1 MLWKKAK
8 RNRDSVSCVVGL
20 DRIAAVTWL
29 AHLHT
34 GFRVLFRR
42 QFIPQQDSGL
52 PPSPQSILT
61 LAVLALAPFIFACSS
76 LPAPDDFKGTAFSGE
91 RQAQDFSLTDQ
102 FGAQRSLRQDFSDK
116 VVVLT
121 FLYTECPDVCPI
133 VANHLRDVANSL
145 RENGPETAFVIIS
158 VDPEGDTVEDVLVY
172 SERWG
177 MAGRWSY
184 LVGGEAVLKEV
195 WKAYYIDP
203 YVHGP
208 TRANAGG
215 QPAPTGGSG
224 SGGVSALVEQ
234 TGRVI
239 HSAPIYIID
248 GDGIMRSVF
257 TLPVES
263 EDIVHDVRLLG
274 G

>member
-1 MLWKKAK
+1 M
-8 RNRDSVSCVVGL
+8 
-20 DRIAAVTWL
+20 
-29 AHLHT
+29 
-34 GFRVLFRR
+34 
-42 QFIPQQDSGL
+42 
-52 PPSPQSILT
+52 
-61 LAVLALAPFIFACSS
+61 
-76 LPAPDDFKGTAFSGE
+76 
-91 RQAQDFSLTDQ
+91 TDQ
-102 FGAQRSLRQDFSDK
+102 FGEQKSLRQDFAGK

-133 VANHLRDVANSL
+133 VANHLREVAASL
-145 RENGPETAFVIIS
+145 RKDGPETAIVIIS
-158 VDPEGDTVEDVLVY
+158 VDPEGDTVEGVLAY

-177 MAGRWSY
+177 MADRWAY
-184 LVGGEAVLKEV
+184 LVGEEAALKEV

-208 TRANAGG
+208 ARAKTGS
-215 QPAPTGGSG
+215 QPAPIGGSG

-257 TLPVES
+257 TLPVEL
-263 EDIVHDVRLLG
+263 EDIVHDVQLIGR
-274 G
+274 

>member
-1 MLWKKAK
+1 M
-8 RNRDSVSCVVGL
+8 
-20 DRIAAVTWL
+20 
-29 AHLHT
+29 
-34 GFRVLFRR
+34 
-42 QFIPQQDSGL
+42 
-52 PPSPQSILT
+52 
-61 LAVLALAPFIFACSS
+61 
-76 LPAPDDFKGTAFSGE
+76 
-91 RQAQDFSLTDQ
+91 TDQ